1 MNAFMGA
8 LLLLVF
14 LFGAWKKVAVAQSF
28 TAGAREGLE
37 TALHI
42 LPPLF
47 CMLTAVSALRASG
60 VLERAVA
67 FLAPLLAGTNV
78 PAEVLP
84 LFLMRPLSGSASLAM
99 VGELMETFG
108 PDSPQGLLGAVMCAS
123 GETLFYVLAVYA
135 GSSGVRKTRYLIP
148 CALFS
153 WLMGG
158 IAAAWVWPLAA

>member
-1 MNAFMGA
+1 MGA

-99 VGELMETFG
+99 V
-108 PDSPQGLLGAVMCAS
+108 CAS

-135 GSSGVRKTRYLIP
+135 GSSGVRKTGYLIP